1 MYFCDAANIY
11 AEGMRFHHCPN
22 KKCKFHMLSEGWA
35 YAKKGYFKTKWN
47 AQPVPRYRC
56 GECGKYF
63 SSHTFRESYGQ
74 KKPYLNQ
81 EVFKW
86 YASGTTLRRMAIV
99 MGVSRVTITRKF
111 LFMAEL
117 ARKEHAR
124 RIQAGE
130 LKTSLAQF
138 DEMES
143 FEHSKLKPLS
153 IALAVR
159 ARTGEI
165 IGAQTAE
172 MNCKGHL
179 AVISQMKYGWRKDNR
194 NVAREGVLRLLNQCS
209 REWLV
214 VVTDKKT
221 DYPEILKKCLPH
233 AEIQQVKRVER
244 LSTKVSANRRNEN
257 DALFTLN
264 YTCAKIRHDLS
275 RMARKVWVT
284 TKKAERLQ
292 AHLHLYIAFNN
303 GYRLGA

>member
-1 MYFCDAANIY
+1 MKFRN
-11 AEGMRFHHCPN
+11 CPN
-22 KKCKFHMLSEGWA
+22 KECKFHTWSEGWT

-56 GECGKYF
+56 RYCGKYF

-99 MGVSRVTITRKF
+99 MGVSRVTINRKF

-117 ARKEHAR
+117 ARKEHSR
-124 RIQAGE
+124 RIHAGE
-130 LKTSLAQF
+130 LKTSLAHF
-138 DEMES
+138 DEMET
-143 FEHSKLKPLS
+143 FEHTKLKPLS

-159 ARTGEI
+159 ARTGEV
-165 IGAQTAE
+165 IGAQIAE

-179 AVISQMKYGWRKDNR
+179 AAISQMKYGWRKDNR
-194 NVAREGVLRLLNQCS
+194 NVAREDVLRSLNQCS
-209 REWLV
+209 RERLV

-221 DYPEILKKCLPH
+221 DYPKILKKCVPH
-233 AEIQQVKRVER
+233 AEIRQVKRVER
-244 LSTKVSANRRNEN
+244 LSTKVSVNRSNKY

-292 AHLHLYIAFNN
+292 AHLNLYIAFNN
-303 GYRLGA
+303 GYKLAA